1 MLFSENLIFFII
13 LKLDSISNS
22 YDIKGHIFEFNS
34 FYSKNLF
41 NSNKVLLDGIKKNL
55 KRENIMNITEKEDI
69 FDEIFNLNFLDDI
82 KDKKE
87 SNIIKLKENDTNVI
101 QYILFSFCEYIF
113 ENNYN
118 NLKSDE
124 IGKYLRFPYILSNDY
139 PNYLLLQDLLINNKD
154 NEDYLLIILLIVY
167 IHINSL
173 KKIEMNICQIF
184 GDENKTEKFI
194 DVLMEISIK
203 NKNLENICLI
213 IILKILTISNLN
225 ISILEKIIDLI
236 SPNNEHL
243 DEDFLIDKKDV
254 LNELYNY
261 CLFSKTNILNILS
274 SKKLYE
280 FNNKLIKVFFK
291 ENNNLYF
298 NQILSSFKY
307 YFKYLFSYILKNN
320 QYHEMYCNITNLI
333 FKLSKDY
340 LNKYNSLNEKF
351 EIRFLKFCLNSSF
364 YNELPNYFSLLNW
377 NDLFEIIKKLS
388 EIKSQ
393 NDNNTEN
400 KYDIIFD
407 NFSFSNEQ
415 PKYLLFSLPNSDKS
429 SLYIEEFMVQ
439 KEILKNKNTLVLGVI
454 EEITNSQE
462 IYKIEY
468 INHEKQFTYSNII
481 INDLDIKDGIKIRF
495 NPEANNFFVKV
506 RISNY
511 KFFNEKI
518 VPLLKPCIEL
528 FNKIL
533 KKLSFY
539 LGYDDKITNLFNTRL
554 FSLGIPKNKNK
565 DKNNSDL
572 KLFE

>member
-1 MLFSENLIFFII
+1 
-13 LKLDSISNS
+13 
-22 YDIKGHIFEFNS
+22 
-34 FYSKNLF
+34 
-41 NSNKVLLDGIKKNL
+41 
-55 KRENIMNITEKEDI
+55 MNITEKEDI
-69 FDEIFNLNFLDDI
+69 FYEIFNLNFLDDI

-194 DVLMEISIK
+194 DVLMDISIK
-203 NKNLENICLI
+203 NKKLENICLI

-225 ISILEKIIDLI
+225 VSILEKIIDLI
-236 SPNNEHL
+236 SLNNELL

-280 FNNKLIKVFFK
+280 FNNKLLKVFFK

-351 EIRFLKFCLNSSF
+351 EIPFLKFCLNSSF
-364 YNELPNYFSLLNW
+364 IYYNELPNYFTLLNW

-429 SLYIEEFMVQ
+429 SLYIEEFIVQ

-468 INHEKQFTYSNII
+468 INHEKQFTYSNVI

-518 VPLLKPCIEL
+518 DPILKPCIE
-528 FNKIL
+528 
-533 KKLSFY
+533 
-539 LGYDDKITNLFNTRL
+539 
-554 FSLGIPKNKNK
+554 
-565 DKNNSDL
+565 
-572 KLFE
+572 